1 MKCDISEDVSNNY
14 IKSIKLFDISGS
26 SSMNKS
32 NGEKKQMDIEY
43 LDFCKK
49 QWLPK
54 NIRKLGSKLFN
65 IHSRTG
71 SKVVNDTEKFYEN
84 LPDEK

>member
-32 NGEKKQMDIEY
+32 NGEKKQMDLEY

-49 QWLPK
+49 Q
-54 NIRKLGSKLFN
+54 
-65 IHSRTG
+65 
-71 SKVVNDTEKFYEN
+71 
-84 LPDEK
+84 